1 MTELDQELLDGQSD
15 EPGRSSYNTRK
26 DGYASEVR
34 YSDSHRPFD
43 PIRAQADIIK
53 KKSRDIQRKSRN
65 AAGKYEAGMRV
76 RHKKF
81 GDGLVIEVSDSIVK
95 VAFDQAGI
103 KKLAAGIAPL
113 EVL

>member
-1 MTELDQELLDGQSD
+1 
-15 EPGRSSYNTRK
+15 
-26 DGYASEVR
+26 
-34 YSDSHRPFD
+34 
-43 PIRAQADIIK
+43 
-53 KKSRDIQRKSRN
+53 
-65 AAGKYEAGMRV
+65 MRV